1 MAEEQRVAV
10 LEVVLDGLL
19 VDLGL
24 ERVRDEDHDDVGL
37 GGGLGHGHHTQAL
50 LLGLG
55 LGLGAFVQTDAD
67 VDTRVTQRQR
77 VGVALAAVTDH
88 RDLAALDDG
97 QVGIVVVEQL
107 GHWIF
112 SLVCRWCVP
121 PYGGIAEGS
130 FRVSVYERALEST
143 WGLRPCGRAPAGS
156 GR

>member
-24 ERVRDEDHDDVGL
+24 DRVRDEDHDDVGL
-37 GGGLGHGHHTQAL
+37 GGRLGGGHHAQAL

-55 LGLGAFVQTDAD
+55 LGLRTLVQTDSD

-77 VGVALAAVTDH
+77 VGVALAAVSDD

-107 GHWIF
+107 GHWVF
-112 SLVCRWCVP
+112 SLVCRCCVP
-121 PYGGIAEGS
+121 PYGGVRQIRC
-130 FRVSVYERALEST
+130 RVSPCERR
-143 WGLRPCGRAPAGS
+143 GCP
-156 GR
+156 